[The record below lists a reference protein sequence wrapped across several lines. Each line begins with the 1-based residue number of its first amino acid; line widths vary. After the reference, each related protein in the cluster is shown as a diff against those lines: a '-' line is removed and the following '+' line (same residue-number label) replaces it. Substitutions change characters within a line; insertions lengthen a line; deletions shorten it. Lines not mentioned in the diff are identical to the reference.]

1 MLFRPNKYIL
11 LSVCVTLFAASCV
24 EDDFIIGD
32 GVISGEPFST
42 SKQEFPVTIKHIDV
56 SSVQTNKLPL
66 YQLGNYNDP
75 IYGKTSARVIT
86 QFRLPSNNPT
96 FGLLRQEL
104 EELEDQGGVQDTINE
119 QETVTGAYL
128 YIPYQQVPATNRDSD
143 SDGVPDIYDEDPN
156 SNQSDSDGD
165 GLTDNEERLLGT
177 NPLDPDTDGDGV
189 LDDED
194 EETAPNNYP
203 LTFDLDSIYGNA
215 EVPFRLKVESST
227 YFLRDLDPNENF
239 EQTQRYYSNQ
249 DYSDFVGSTVLFEG
263 EVEIDNKQIIF
274 YQEDNPDTEDVDEST
289 LLDTEKTLNPGI
301 RVPLDTDFFQENI
314 LDKEGSVEFISQA
327 NFQSFLRGLQLS
339 IDSSDD
345 MMLLLDLTDAIV
357 FIEYDYLRNN
367 NNDTL
372 EDTSDDELEREE
384 QTFRLNLITGG
395 GFAPIVGNAINTW
408 ETETYNSIIQDRID
422 NENDQSRMY
431 LKGGSGV
438 LAEINLFGEGEAGQA
453 VIEEIRANNWII
465 NEANLTFYVDREELD
480 VAGSAYEPTRLYLHN
495 GDNMR
500 PLYKPGTE
508 SSVAETPLGFYL
520 NYDARLQK
528 EGDKGVKY
536 TARITEWV
544 NDIIVRDSVN
554 APIRVA
560 VSANI
565 GVTNYLEAIDQN
577 TEMVNHPLMTSIT
590 PVGTV
595 IYGPL
600 PEQEQFDKRLKLDIF
615 YTEANR

>member
-1 MLFRPNKYIL
+1 
-11 LSVCVTLFAASCV
+11 
-24 EDDFIIGD
+24 
-32 GVISGEPFST
+32 
-42 SKQEFPVTIKHIDV
+42 
-56 SSVQTNKLPL
+56 
-66 YQLGNYNDP
+66 
-75 IYGKTSARVIT
+75 
-86 QFRLPSNNPT
+86 
-96 FGLLRQEL
+96 
-104 EELEDQGGVQDTINE
+104 
-119 QETVTGAYL
+119 
-128 YIPYQQVPATNRDSD
+128 
-143 SDGVPDIYDEDPN
+143 
-156 SNQSDSDGD
+156 
-165 GLTDNEERLLGT
+165 
-177 NPLDPDTDGDGV
+177 
-189 LDDED
+189 
-194 EETAPNNYP
+194 
-203 LTFDLDSIYGNA
+203 
-215 EVPFRLKVESST
+215 
-227 YFLRDLDPNENF
+227 
-239 EQTQRYYSNQ
+239 
-249 DYSDFVGSTVLFEG
+249 
-263 EVEIDNKQIIF
+263 
-274 YQEDNPDTEDVDEST
+274 
-289 LLDTEKTLNPGI
+289 
-301 RVPLDTDFFQENI
+301 
-314 LDKEGSVEFISQA
+314 
-327 NFQSFLRGLQLS
+327 
-339 IDSSDD
+339 
-345 MMLLLDLTDAIV
+345 
-357 FIEYDYLRNN
+357 
-367 NNDTL
+367 
-372 EDTSDDELEREE
+372 
-384 QTFRLNLITGG
+384 
-395 GFAPIVGNAINTW
+395 
-408 ETETYNSIIQDRID
+408 
-422 NENDQSRMY
+422 MY

-480 VAGSAYEPTRLYLHN
+480 VAGSVYEPTRLYLHN

-615 YTEANR
+615 YTETDR